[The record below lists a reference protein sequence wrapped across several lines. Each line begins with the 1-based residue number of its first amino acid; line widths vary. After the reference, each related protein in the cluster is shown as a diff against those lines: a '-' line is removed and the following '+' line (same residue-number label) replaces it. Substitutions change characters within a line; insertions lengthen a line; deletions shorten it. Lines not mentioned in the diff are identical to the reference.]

1 MKISLFVKTFLML
14 LISFSFVFILNTYL
28 SNKRFLPLY
37 LEANIKSVKSSILA
51 NTTSIENGVS
61 LSDTSLMDLSSETA
75 YILYKDNHIIESV
88 GPVLLVESQ
97 VVSFVINI
105 YDDEASVKE
114 GRLIYNTALVDDI
127 YQINYIYQFELGSYL
142 IIRTN
147 VQSLRNIDKVLNAI
161 SLTESIYMLIA
172 ISLLSVLISIGI
184 TRPLKQISVYAK
196 DISNLNFKA
205 PLKLKRNDEFR
216 DLVTSLNEMTFN
228 LKKSYAA
235 LNEAN
240 QKLSNDIEFEK
251 KQEAKKKSLIL
262 TINHEL
268 KTPLAVMKG
277 MIEGMVDGVG
287 RYKDK
292 DTYLLELLKQIDQI
306 EDLTKDLTYSLKLED
321 KIKPNDFT
329 STVKTI
335 EDLGDVYELAKQH
348 DVKISQR
355 FKATLIKMNDELF
368 LILIKNLLKN
378 AVLYTTDKQVSLL
391 GEIISN
397 DFVLTI
403 RNKGFIN
410 DEDLSLIF
418 DPFFRSNNHFESV
431 KGTGLGLSI
440 VKQICE
446 LYGYNYKIFNDSGY
460 VVSKIIIPIKN

>member
-1 MKISLFVKTFLML
+1 
-14 LISFSFVFILNTYL
+14 
-28 SNKRFLPLY
+28 
-37 LEANIKSVKSSILA
+37 
-51 NTTSIENGVS
+51 
-61 LSDTSLMDLSSETA
+61 
-75 YILYKDNHIIESV
+75 
-88 GPVLLVESQ
+88 
-97 VVSFVINI
+97 
-105 YDDEASVKE
+105 
-114 GRLIYNTALVDDI
+114 
-127 YQINYIYQFELGSYL
+127 
-142 IIRTN
+142 
-147 VQSLRNIDKVLNAI
+147 
-161 SLTESIYMLIA
+161 
-172 ISLLSVLISIGI
+172 
-184 TRPLKQISVYAK
+184 
-196 DISNLNFKA
+196 
-205 PLKLKRNDEFR
+205 
-216 DLVTSLNEMTFN
+216 
-228 LKKSYAA
+228 
-235 LNEAN
+235 
-240 QKLSNDIEFEK
+240 
-251 KQEAKKKSLIL
+251 
-262 TINHEL
+262 
-268 KTPLAVMKG
+268 MKG

-378 AVLYTTDKQVSLL
+378 AVLYTTDKQVNLL
-391 GEIISN
+391 GEIIQN